1 MVPSTSANSGV
12 CITFTYFINVLFVS
26 VPYPVSGVGVAKI
39 TTKCL
44 IAWIPPIETVVS
56 QYNVVYF
63 NITCPSEQHS
73 SQSSSVIVNSSSTTT
88 LVSLQ
93 PGQLYNISVIA
104 INAVGQS
111 SAVGISYWTP
121 SSQGESTNIVST
133 LCIMRHSVPSAPPE
147 MVNVSSV
154 HGSSS
159 ITIVRWGEVPCQH
172 RNGEII
178 RYAVKY
184 IRGQNQTQGVTVM
197 VDGHAT
203 TLYLEPLTEYS
214 IMVAAVNSNGTG
226 QFSEPVYIATTGQQG
241 LQVLLI
247 LTCVILSLSVSCC
260 YSCINC
266 VCFIPQLT

>member
-1 MVPSTSANSGV
+1 MFNIQASQYS
-12 CITFTYFINVLFVS
+12 
-26 VPYPVSGVGVAKI
+26 
-39 TTKCL
+39 TTKSL
-44 IAWIPPIETVVS
+44 ISWKPPPLIETVVS
-56 QYNVVYF
+56 QYNVTYYS
-63 NITCPSEQHS
+63 ITCPSEQHS
-73 SQSSSVIVNSSSTTT
+73 SQSSSVAVNSSSSA

-93 PGQLYNISVIA
+93 SGQLYNISVIA
-104 INAVGQS
+104 INAIGQS
-111 SAVGISYWTP
+111 SAVSISYWTP
-121 SSQGESTNIVST
+121 SSQGESSNIVST
-133 LCIMRHSVPSAPPE
+133 LCITRHSVPSAPPE

-226 QFSEPVYIATTGQQG
+226 QFSEPVTIREAR
-241 LQVLLI
+241 
-247 LTCVILSLSVSCC
+247 
-260 YSCINC
+260 
-266 VCFIPQLT
+266 

>member
-1 MVPSTSANSGV
+1 M
-12 CITFTYFINVLFVS
+12 FILYLCTLEPDPVSSLGTKTVSSISFVS
-26 VPYPVSGVGVAKI
+26 
-39 TTKCL
+39 
-44 IAWIPPIETVVS
+44 WIPPIETVVS

-63 NITCPSEQHS
+63 NILACPSEQHS
-73 SQSSSVIVNSSSTTT
+73 SQSSSVIVNSSSTST

-104 INAVGQS
+104 INAIGQS
-111 SAVGISYWTP
+111 SAVSISYWTP
-121 SSQGESTNIVST
+121 SSQGESSNIVST
-133 LCIMRHSVPSAPPE
+133 LCTMRHSVPSAPPE

-214 IMVAAVNSNGTG
+214 IMVAAVNSKGTG
-226 QFSEPVYIATTGQQG
+226 QFSEPVAIVTEGT
-241 LQVLLI
+241 
-247 LTCVILSLSVSCC
+247 
-260 YSCINC
+260 
-266 VCFIPQLT
+266 